1 MDIRIL
7 KYFLMAARE
16 ENITKAAQ
24 LLHITQPTLSRQLKQ
39 LEEELGVKLFQRGRH
54 SIYLTNE
61 GMLFRRRAQEL
72 VNVVEKAK
80 GELFPQEEKMTGE
93 VSIGC
98 GELLSMEELSEIIT
112 AFSKRHS
119 LVKFHLRS
127 GYNDDI
133 KEWIEQGILD
143 MGLLIEPVDIGKYEF
158 VRMKQ
163 REEWGV
169 LVREDSPFAAQDA
182 IRPGDLVGIPVV
194 TTMDSPVHEELA
206 NWSSDYAKEMDS
218 VMTYNLLYNA
228 AVIAR
233 KGIGPVIC
241 LKLACHY
248 DDSVFI
254 PLSPTLKLSSV
265 LAWKE
270 HQTFS
275 NTVSAFIQFAK
286 KYEKSIS
293 NNEN

>member
-80 GELFPQEEKMTGE
+80 GELFPQKEKMTGE

-194 TTMDSPVHEELA
+194 TTMDSPVHKELA
-206 NWSSDYAKEMDS
+206 NWSSDY
-218 VMTYNLLYNA
+218 
-228 AVIAR
+228 R
-233 KGIGPVIC
+233 KRDGFRHDIQSPVQCGGDCPKGDWTGDMSEAC
-241 LKLACHY
+241 L
-248 DDSVFI
+248 
-254 PLSPTLKLSSV
+254 PLR
-265 LAWKE
+265 
-270 HQTFS
+270 
-275 NTVSAFIQFAK
+275 
-286 KYEKSIS
+286 
-293 NNEN
+293 